1 VVEVAAELPARAD
14 VIVANELLDNLPVRI
29 VERTAEGWAEVW
41 VPDQLRPT
49 DLHLDVDVGV
59 GTRLPVFAAA
69 TAWVDDARRRA
80 GRVVAF
86 DYGVRTT
93 AELADRTWLRTYTAH
108 GRGTDPYAPAGSV
121 DVTVDVAFDQL
132 PAPGS
137 IATQADRLRAWG
149 IDDLV
154 EAGRRIWTER
164 AHLGDLAAVRGRSR
178 VREAEALLDPAGLGA
193 FLVADW
199 PTTAATTTT
208 SGSVLRAAP
217 DPGPL
222 AEQNGTRR
230 GGRRTARRRRSAAA
244 RRPWPRRAG
253 PPRPAPLAR
262 RRPRRPS
269 TSPAG
274 RRPPTSHAVHGRPPR
289 RTAGRPR
296 AT

>member
-49 DLHLDVDVGV
+49 DLHLDVDVAV

-222 AEQNGTRR
+222 AEQNGE
-230 GGRRTARRRRSAAA
+230 G
-244 RRPWPRRAG
+244 AG
-253 PPRPAPLAR
+253 VEGA
-262 RRPRRPS
+262 S
-269 TSPAG
+269 GEGAG
-274 RRPPTSHAVHGRPPR
+274 VEG
-289 RTAGRPR
+289 AGVEG
-296 AT
+296 AGAEGADGAG